1 MTILHGNDAFS
12 ILVFSTKKG
21 YSSFF
26 KKTFRFSKICFK
38 VKVLKTFK
46 TFTDCHMK
54 ICHLSKGGLFW
65 KSLVPFFRKTYTL
78 SVGFEKK
85 PPRKSIFQCLNK
97 NQPNFCSKTCWK
109 EQPFIFTVYLMNHVF
124 QAPVL
129 IIRDNKQIFHAVLF
143 NIRNYS
149 LEVINIQWREA
160 ELNIALPRGNNFD
173 IKQKRHEIFV
183 LLYATNT
190 KQDLGRYKLT
200 KHIKF
205 QSTHES
211 FW

>member
-124 QAPVL
+124 PATVL
-129 IIRDNKQIFHAVLF
+129 TKRDNRMH
-143 NIRNYS
+143 IR
-149 LEVINIQWREA
+149 LRW
-160 ELNIALPRGNNFD
+160 FC
-173 IKQKRHEIFV
+173 
-183 LLYATNT
+183 
-190 KQDLGRYKLT
+190 
-200 KHIKF
+200 KHIKEIRSSQPTDRVLNWIKHNLSLWVSLIKLPQQMNDRVDINNKPRKF
-205 QSTHES
+205 GFGIS
-211 FW
+211 FND